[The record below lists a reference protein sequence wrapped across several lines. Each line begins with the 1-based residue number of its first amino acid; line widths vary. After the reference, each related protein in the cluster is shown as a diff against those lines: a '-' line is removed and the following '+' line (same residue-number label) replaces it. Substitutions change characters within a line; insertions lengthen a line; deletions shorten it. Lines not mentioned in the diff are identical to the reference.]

1 MVLLSED
8 NVKESSFIPR
18 LDTEFSREVD
28 RPNSSAYPYP
38 VAIEEF
44 LLLSGNEVK
53 MSTLP

>member
-8 NVKESSFIPR
+8 KVKESSFIPR
-18 LDTEFSREVD
+18 LDTELSRQVD
-28 RPNSSAYPYP
+28 RPNSAAYPDP
-38 VAIEEF
+38 VTIEEF